1 MPERNVLRQPIWLKK
16 KVFQS
21 LEVPTRR
28 WMFTAND
35 LRATGME
42 RLQDLP
48 DRGVLFVSN
57 HQTVF
62 TDVIA
67 MYHTFFASAHGHDE
81 PIQPKRYIKDP
92 RHNLYFIAAR
102 ETMQSGL
109 LPRIMSWGGAV
120 MVERTWRNGD
130 ELVDRSMRPG
140 DVESIGAAIDDG
152 WVITFPQG
160 TTRPE
165 APVRKGT
172 AHIIKQFRPLVVPV
186 RIDGFR
192 DAFDKTGLKRTKKG
206 VTLTVDIGEP
216 MDIDPDGESVED
228 IVGKLSQAI
237 AA

>member
-1 MPERNVLRQPIWLKK
+1 MLRQPIWLKK
-16 KVFQS
+16 KVFQG

-28 WMFTAND
+28 WMFTANE

-48 DRGVLFVSN
+48 ESGVLFVSN

-67 MYHTFFASAHGHDE
+67 MYHTFFASMHGHRD
-81 PIQPKRYIKDP
+81 PIQPKRYLKDP

-120 MVERTWRNGD
+120 MVERTWRHGD
-130 ELVDRSMRPG
+130 ELVDRSMRHG
-140 DVESIGAAIDDG
+140 DVEAIGAAIGDG
-152 WVITFPQG
+152 WVVTFPQG
-160 TTRPE
+160 TTRPGAE
-165 APVRKGT
+165 VRKGT
-172 AHIIKQFRPLVVPV
+172 AHIIKQFRPIVVPV

-192 DAFDKTGLKRTKKG
+192 DAFDKTGLKRLKKG
-206 VTLTVDIGEP
+206 VTLTVDIGAPLNIEP
-216 MDIDPDGESVED
+216 EFASVEA
-228 IVGKLSQAI
+228 IVKQLTEAI